1 MKKWAIVLITLFS
14 FVGLLKLRPINRA
27 PASVSE
33 AIVKSC
39 QSAIGS
45 FKAKRNYNIVQYREA
60 LGKYQNSDID
70 INQKRFSSMEDYM
83 AWLDT
88 ALEDQGVSLGEYFAK
103 QNAIKGYY
111 ERVLLGSTRPDKL
124 SRFLLGGALENFFIK
139 SIKIKNFDDS
149 QSKLLKFIMT
159 EKLAEEAMEKLY
171 DHPPGKVSLFFKYG
185 FEVLAYAPVLTGL
198 PPLKLPRFRS
208 VDEKKLLG
216 AKNLEELK
224 EIFEQLSSDELSLL
238 TLKKKYDA
246 FRKYYALTISGFY
259 LYLTID
265 QIADIGRE
273 EEMLIDINKTLDE
286 TIVELKE
293 LSNPS
298 CESVYQCLEEYRS
311 EWEKQGEEIYN
322 EYKDICKEVYEVPED
337 C

>member
-1 MKKWAIVLITLFS
+1 MI
-14 FVGLLKLRPINRA
+14 FVGLLKLRPVNRS
-27 PASVSE
+27 PASITSSVVE
-33 AIVKSC
+33 SC
-39 QSAIGS
+39 QGAIGS
-45 FKAKRNYNIVQYREA
+45 FKSNRVYNVVQYKGS
-60 LGKYQNSDID
+60 LVKYQNSGID
-70 INQKRFSSMEDYM
+70 MNQKSFSSMEDYM

-88 ALEDQGVSLGEYFAK
+88 ALEEQGVSLGEYFAK
-103 QNAIKGYY
+103 QSAIKGYY
-111 ERVLLGSTRPDKL
+111 ERVILGSTRPDKI

-159 EKLAEEAMEKLY
+159 EKLAKEAMEKIY

-198 PPLKLPRFRS
+198 PPLKIPRFRS
-208 VDEKKLLG
+208 MDEKRLLG

-224 EIFEQLSSDELSLL
+224 EIFEELSSDEVSLL
-238 TLKKKYDA
+238 GLKKKYDA

-259 LYLTID
+259 LYLTVD
-265 QIADIGRE
+265 QIIDIDRE

-311 EWEKQGEEIYN
+311 EWEKQGDAVYN
-322 EYKDICKEVYEVPED
+322 EYKEICKEVYEVPED